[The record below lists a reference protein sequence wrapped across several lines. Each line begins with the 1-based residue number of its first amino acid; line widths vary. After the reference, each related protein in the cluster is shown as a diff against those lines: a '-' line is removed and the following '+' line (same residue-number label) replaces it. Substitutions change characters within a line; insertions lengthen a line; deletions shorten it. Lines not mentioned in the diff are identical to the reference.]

1 MKIQVTFKD
10 PDVASDAISDA
21 FKDLVIEGL
30 TDPEEAAL
38 VREHRELEA
47 RTFIFGTYMRYQ
59 EYITVEFDTEAK
71 TATVVQTK

>member
-10 PDVASDAISDA
+10 PDVADDAISEA
-21 FKDLVIEGL
+21 FEDLEIEGL

-38 VREHRELEA
+38 VREHREKEA
-47 RTFIFGTYMRYQ
+47 RDFIFGTFMKYQ

-71 TATVVQTK
+71 TATVVKQ